1 VQTVLSS
8 ISPAT
13 VGRYF
18 RGDRRLSKRQDA
30 SPSDPQVD
38 SMRRL
43 IGAILVI
50 RWCTGFQLTFGGSRR
65 RESTAQPGEAVSAAF
80 PELPLSPPVAVSGR
94 RPRNVNP
101 AGYLM

>member
-1 VQTVLSS
+1 ML
-8 ISPAT
+8 
-13 VGRYF
+13 
-18 RGDRRLSKRQDA
+18 D
-30 SPSDPQVD
+30 
-38 SMRRL
+38 
-43 IGAILVI
+43 I
-50 RWCTGFQLTFGGSRR
+50 RCSWALQITFGGSRR